1 MKKHIITL
9 AAIAA
14 TATATQAQVTV
25 ATNTAASYTVSNT
38 DLLQTSVSS
47 VTDDGFDFRQS
58 GGQLGFLNNLASEGI
73 TVGTASLTDGV
84 WYDHDPVAG
93 WTNSGLTAANTES
106 RGSAVT
112 TTGSV
117 GVWNFDLTTNT
128 NGYDITS
135 IELFSNWGSGD
146 GRNEIRTTISYSLVG
161 DAGFTNIT
169 STDNTIADLFVYN
182 PQATDPSSVG
192 ATQGQMTIAGLT
204 LTGVDAIRFTFP
216 TKQENDGVGYSEI
229 DVFGTAT
236 PVPEPSSY
244 ALIAGLLAFGFISM
258 RRR

>member
-58 GGQLGFLNNLASEGI
+58 GGQLGFLNNLENEGV

-161 DAGFTNIT
+161 NAGYTDLTNPGDL
-169 STDNTIADLFVYN
+169 SNLFVYS
-182 PQATDPSSVG
+182 PVPVIGSVDG
-192 ATQGQMTIAGLT
+192 TQGQMTIAGLT

-216 TKQENDGVGYSEI
+216 AQENGGVGYSEI
-229 DVFGTAT
+229 DVFGTAS
-236 PVPEPSSY
+236 PIPEPSTF
-244 ALIAGLLAFGFISM
+244 ALLAGLMAFGAIAM